1 MNNKNQN
8 RTITSPE
15 HYSSIDGLRAL
26 SCLGIIAMHI
36 LANTKYELSGN
47 FIWDQL
53 IPSFTWLVYLFIMIS
68 GFGMC
73 AGYLSKFQN
82 NTVNLDAFYKKRY
95 KKILP
100 YFGFLILIALVI
112 EHSAESFYE
121 ASVEL
126 TLLHGLLPNNA
137 VSVIGV
143 CWTLGVI
150 FLFYLL
156 FPAFSVLM
164 KTKKRAWI
172 ALGLSLWLNY
182 VCEKHFF
189 SSYFVTDSFVP
200 RHSFIYCIPL
210 FIGGGLIYLYRD
222 SIQKICKN
230 YRWIVLAVCVA
241 ATVLWYIIPSK
252 INTILFFIKSLI
264 LFMLW
269 LSYAIGAKS
278 RILSC
283 RPMRFLSGISMEM
296 YLAQM
301 IIFRLVEKLHLLYL
315 FGNSGIGGWISYIF
329 AFILTSA
336 VLIIFVQCYKLAVNL
351 IGKFTKKHRSEKAK

>member
-1 MNNKNQN
+1 MNMKEQNK
-8 RTITSPE
+8 TITSTK
-15 HYSSIDGLRAL
+15 HYNSIDGLRAL

-36 LANTKYELSGN
+36 LVNTKYQLSGN
-47 FIWDQL
+47 FIRDQF

-73 AGYLSKFQN
+73 AGYLTKFQN
-82 NTVNLDAFYKKRY
+82 NTVDLETFYKRRY

-100 YFGFLILIALVI
+100 YFGFLILIALVT
-112 EHSAESFYE
+112 EHSMDSVYE

-126 TLLHGLLPNNA
+126 TMLHGLLPNNA

-164 KTKKRAWI
+164 KNKKRAWA
-172 ALGLSLWLNY
+172 ALAVSLWLNY
-182 VCEKHFF
+182 VCEQHFF
-189 SSYFVTDSFVP
+189 SSYFVTESFVP

-222 SIQKICKN
+222 TIQKICKKF
-230 YRWIVLAVCVA
+230 RWGVLAVCVA
-241 ATVLWYIIPSK
+241 ATILWYIIPSK
-252 INTILFFIKSLI
+252 VNTIVFFIKSLVI
-264 LFMLW
+264 FMLW
-269 LSYAIGAKS
+269 LSYAVGSESKF
-278 RILSC
+278 LSC
-283 RPMRFLSGISMEM
+283 KPMKYLSGISMEM

-301 IIFRLVEKLHLLYL
+301 IIFRLIEKLHLLYV
-315 FGNSGIGGWISYIF
+315 FGSSGTGGWISF
-329 AFILTSA
+329 AFTFILTVA
-336 VLIIFVQCYKLAVNL
+336 VLIIFIQCYKLAVKW
-351 IGKFTKKHRSEKAK
+351 IEKFAAKRRSQKTK